1 MATATTSSAITK
13 DKLLWMY
20 ETMVLI
26 RKFEEQARREQDSG
40 RLRGTHSAIGQEA
53 VPTGICAHLKDTDFV
68 LGNHRSH
75 HHCIAKGVDVNEMMA
90 ELLGKV
96 TGTNRGK
103 GGTMHIAD
111 ITKGMLGA
119 NGVVGSNIPV
129 ATGVGL
135 SAKTRKTDQVSVV
148 FFGDGAAQQGSL
160 HESINLAAIWKLP
173 VIYVCENNRYA
184 ESTPFEYSVAGGS
197 IANRAAGYGVPGVT
211 VDGQNVLDMYEVGG
225 EAVRRARAG
234 EGPTLI
240 EAQTYRYFGHYGADN
255 PLGYRSKEEQDHYMS
270 KDCIRQM
277 RKHLTE
283 SKFATGAELDA
294 IDKDCHTRIEAATKF
309 GVDSP
314 FPDLDELTTDV
325 YIKYP

>member
-1 MATATTSSAITK
+1 MATAKTSSAISK
-13 DKLLWMY
+13 DKLIWLY
-20 ETMVLI
+20 ETMMLI
-26 RKFEEQARREQDSG
+26 RKFEEQAKREADQG
-40 RLRGTHSAIGQEA
+40 RILGTHSAIGQEA
-53 VPTGICAHLKDTDFV
+53 VPTGICAHLGSKDFV
-68 LGNHRSH
+68 LGTHRSH
-75 HHCIAKGVDVNEMMA
+75 HHCIAKGVDINEMMA

-111 ITKGMLGA
+111 ISKGMLGA

-160 HESINLAAIWKLP
+160 HESLNLAAIWKLP

-197 IANRAAGYGVPGVT
+197 VANRAAGYDIPGVT

-240 EAQTYRYFGHYGADN
+240 EAKTYRYFGHFGADN
-255 PLGYRSKEEQDHYMS
+255 PLGYRSKEEQDRYMS
-270 KDCIRQM
+270 KDCIKQM
-277 RKHLTE
+277 RTHLVGNN
-283 SKFATGAELDA
+283 FATDEELDA
-294 IDKDCHTRIEAATKF
+294 IDSKCQQRVEDATKF

-314 FPDLDELTTDV
+314 YPDLDELTKDV
-325 YIKYP
+325 YLNYP